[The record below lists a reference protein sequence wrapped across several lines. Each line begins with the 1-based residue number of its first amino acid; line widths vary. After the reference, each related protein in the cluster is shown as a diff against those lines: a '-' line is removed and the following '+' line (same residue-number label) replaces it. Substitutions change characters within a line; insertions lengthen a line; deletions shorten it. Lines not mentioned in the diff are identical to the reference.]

1 MTVDDLDRDPS
12 IAAGVRASNI
22 AVEIESGGVPL
33 IGVLYLPAGP
43 GPHPVAVLLHGFPG
57 HDANQ
62 DLAQALRRAGYAVLL
77 FHYRG
82 SWGMGGAWS
91 WSNCL
96 EDAQAVVQAVLAG
109 DGPSFTRLD
118 PQRVAVLGHSLGG
131 FVALQ
136 VAATEP
142 RIRAVVSVAGFDFG
156 VAQQEIRDDP
166 EARGAY
172 HDAWASQLAPLR
184 GTSADALIEEMLAAG
199 DAWSLP
205 RLAPAVAR
213 VPVLLVG
220 TGQDT
225 VTPAR
230 THHAP
235 LVRALAATGAP
246 RFEHLVLDTDHA
258 LADHRLRLAREVTG
272 FLDRHLR

>member
-12 IAAGVRASNI
+12 AAAGVRASNL
-22 AVEIESGGVPL
+22 AVEIESGGIPL

-62 DLAQALRRAGYAVLL
+62 DLAQGLRRVGYAVVV

-82 SWGMGGAWS
+82 SWGVGGSWS
-91 WSNCL
+91 WSSCL
-96 EDAQAVVQAVLAG
+96 EDARAVVGTILAG
-109 DGPSFTRLD
+109 DDPAFARLD
-118 PQRVAVLGHSLGG
+118 PGRVALLGHSFGG

-136 VAATEP
+136 VAAAEP
-142 RIRAVVSVAGFDFG
+142 RVRAVASFAAFDFG
-156 VAQQEIRDDP
+156 VALQEIRDEPD
-166 EARGAY
+166 ARGAL
-172 HDAWASQLAPLR
+172 HDAWAGQLAPLR
-184 GTSADALIEEMLAAG
+184 GTSADALIEEMEAAG
-199 DAWSLP
+199 DAWSLR
-205 RLAPAVAR
+205 RLAPAVAH

-220 TGQDT
+220 TGRDT
-225 VTPAR
+225 VAPAR
-230 THHAP
+230 THHTP
-235 LVRALAATGAP
+235 LARAFAATGAP

-258 LADHRLRLAREVTG
+258 LADHRLRLAREVAG

>member
-1 MTVDDLDRDPS
+1 MTVDDLDKDPS
-12 IAAGVRASNI
+12 GTAGVHASNI
-22 AVEIESGGVPL
+22 AVEIESAGVPL

-43 GPHPVAVLLHGFPG
+43 GPHPAAVLLHGFPG

-62 DLAQALRRAGYAVLL
+62 DLAQGLRRAGYAVVV

-82 SWGMGGAWS
+82 SWGVGGSWS

-96 EDAQAVVQAVLAG
+96 EDARAVVRAILA
-109 DGPSFTRLD
+109 DDDPAFARLD
-118 PQRVAVLGHSLGG
+118 PRRLALLGHSFGG

-142 RIRAVVSVAGFDFG
+142 RVRAVVSFAGFDFG
-156 VAQQEIRDDP
+156 VALQDFRDEP
-166 EARGAY
+166 GARDAL

-184 GTSADALIEEMLAAG
+184 GTSADALIEEVEAAG
-199 DAWSLP
+199 DAWSLR
-205 RLAPAVAR
+205 RLAPAVAH

-220 TGQDT
+220 TGRDT

-235 LVRALAATGAP
+235 LVSAFVATDAP

-258 LADHRLRLAREVTG
+258 LADHRLRLAREITG
-272 FLDRHLR
+272 FLDRHLL

>member
-12 IAAGVRASNI
+12 IESGVRASNI

-62 DLAQALRRAGYAVLL
+62 DLAQGLRRAGYAVVV

-82 SWGMGGAWS
+82 SWGVGGAWS

-109 DGPSFTRLD
+109 DDPAFARLD
-118 PQRVAVLGHSLGG
+118 PGRVLVLGHSLGG

-136 VAATEP
+136 VAAAEP
-142 RIRAVVSVAGFDFG
+142 RVRAVVSVAGFDFG

-166 EARGAY
+166 EARSAY

-184 GTSADALIEEMLAAG
+184 GTGADALIEEMLAAG
-199 DAWSLP
+199 ESWDL
-205 RLAPAVAR
+205 RKVAPAVTR

-220 TGQDT
+220 TGRDT
-225 VTPAR
+225 VTPAQV
-230 THHAP
+230 HHWP
-235 LVRALAATGAP
+235 LVRAFVAAGAP